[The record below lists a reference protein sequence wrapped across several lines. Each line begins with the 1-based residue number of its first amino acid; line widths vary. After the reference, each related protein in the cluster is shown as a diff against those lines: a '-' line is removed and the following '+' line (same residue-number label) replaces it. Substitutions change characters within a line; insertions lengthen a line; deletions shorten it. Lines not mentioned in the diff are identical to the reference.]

1 MNGIDASQCKF
12 MVHEK
17 NKSSFF
23 AGIIETEILVKT
35 TRKPI
40 SQKFWNLKQETVYW
54 HKRYSQQLS
63 MMNMAGAK
71 QKYRTTWLVDEEK
84 VSHDTG

>member
-1 MNGIDASQCKF
+1 MASARVNANLWSMKRINHHF
-12 MVHEK
+12 LLASV
-17 NKSSFF
+17 
-23 AGIIETEILVKT
+23 ETEILVKT

-54 HKRYSQQLS
+54 HKKYSQQLS
-63 MMNMAGAK
+63 MMNMAGVK
-71 QKYRTTWLVDEEK
+71 QKYQTTWLVDEEK